1 MAEEKC
7 QPEITIYKTCISKDN
22 ADIAFYWPSVTHFE
36 MIFIEAVCSKYRGD
50 VEKKEE
56 RKGYQFLY
64 TIRRWPKSP
73 VLEREDRSVITKLR
87 IFFLRKWKVSR

>member
-36 MIFIEAVCSKYRGD
+36 MIFIEGVCSKYRGD
-50 VEKKEE
+50 VEKKKRKEKDTSFYIQFDDGQNPRYSRE
-56 RKGYQFLY
+56 R
-64 TIRRWPKSP
+64 T
-73 VLEREDRSVITKLR
+73 EA
-87 IFFLRKWKVSR
+87 